1 MPHPRQHA
9 DHAARQR
16 AYRDRQ
22 AAARRE
28 ERQAKG
34 LPTTSPIAT
43 LPSRARWQALLAQA
57 QLSLETLRDELQA
70 YYDARTQTWQES
82 DRAVTLAEQ
91 RDTLEQVLDDL
102 DAVPPF

>member
-1 MPHPRQHA
+1 MPQPRQHA

-16 AYRDRQ
+16 AYRARQ

-34 LPTTSPIAT
+34 LPTAPPIAT
-43 LPSRARWQALLAQA
+43 LPSRTRWQALLAQA
-57 QLSLETLRDELQA
+57 RLSLGTLCDELQT
-70 YYDARTQTWQES
+70 YYDARTETWQES
-82 DRAVTLAEQ
+82 ERAVTLAEQ
-91 RDTLEQVLDDL
+91 LDTLEQVLDDL

>member
-1 MPHPRQHA
+1 MPQPRQHA

-28 ERQAKG
+28 ERLAKG
-34 LPTTSPIAT
+34 LPPSPPIAT
-43 LPSRARWQALLAQA
+43 LPSRARWQALVAQA
-57 QLSLETLRDELQA
+57 RLALETLRDELQT
-70 YYDARTQTWQES
+70 YYDARTETWQES
-82 DRAVTLAEQ
+82 ERAVTLAEQ
-91 RDTLEQVLDDL
+91 LDTLEQVLDDL